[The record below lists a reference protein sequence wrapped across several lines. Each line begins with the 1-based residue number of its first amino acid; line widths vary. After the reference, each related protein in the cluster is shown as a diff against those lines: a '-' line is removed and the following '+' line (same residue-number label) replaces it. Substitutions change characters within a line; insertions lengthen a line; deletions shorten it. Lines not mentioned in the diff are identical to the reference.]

1 MLEAGVHRRLRGRI
15 LSERDQLTSQQAPS
29 PNRQNSTRAI
39 IAILIAIAALAFVFS
54 NVGPAT
60 LRFLFLQFT
69 MPAWGWFLA
78 VLLAGVVIGSLFP
91 WFRPKKK

>member
-1 MLEAGVHRRLRGRI
+1 M
-15 LSERDQLTSQQAPS
+15 SERDQLTSQKPTPQA
-29 PNRQNSTRAI
+29 RQNSTRAI
-39 IAILIAIAALAFVFS
+39 IAIVIAIAALAFVFS

>member
-1 MLEAGVHRRLRGRI
+1 MAESDTAAPTPSAKERSGNNGKAI
-15 LSERDQLTSQQAPS
+15 L
-29 PNRQNSTRAI
+29 AI
-39 IAILIAIAALAFVFS
+39 IIGVAALTFVFS

-78 VLLAGVVIGSLFP
+78 VLIAGVVIGSLFP
-91 WFRPKKK
+91 WFRPRKK

>member
-1 MLEAGVHRRLRGRI
+1 MTTTEPG
-15 LSERDQLTSQQAPS
+15 SPDAPS
-29 PNRQNSTRAI
+29 AARSGPSGKAI
-39 IAILIAIAALAFVFS
+39 IAILISIAALTFVFS
-54 NVGPAT
+54 NVAPAT

-91 WFRPKKK
+91 WFRPKSKK

>member
-1 MLEAGVHRRLRGRI
+1 MPDKETATTDKDARAANGKVILAII
-15 LSERDQLTSQQAPS
+15 LSV
-29 PNRQNSTRAI
+29 
-39 IAILIAIAALAFVFS
+39 AALTFVFS

-78 VLLAGVVIGSLFP
+78 VLIAGVVIGSLFP
-91 WFRPKKK
+91 WFRPRKK

>member
-1 MLEAGVHRRLRGRI
+1 MDSRASSPKGDD
-15 LSERDQLTSQQAPS
+15 SAATKATSGK
-29 PNRQNSTRAI
+29 
-39 IAILIAIAALAFVFS
+39 AIAAIVISIIALTFVFS

-78 VLLAGVVIGSLFP
+78 VLIAGVVIGSLFP
-91 WFRPKKK
+91 WFRPRKQ

>member
-1 MLEAGVHRRLRGRI
+1 MTNQQPPA
-15 LSERDQLTSQQAPS
+15 SDTSDNKRAVS
-29 PNRQNSTRAI
+29 NSKAI
-39 IAILIAIAALAFVFS
+39 IAIILGIAALSFVFS

-78 VLLAGVVIGSLFP
+78 ILITGVVIGSLFP
-91 WFRPKKK
+91 WFRPRKK

>member
-1 MLEAGVHRRLRGRI
+1 MTNQ
-15 LSERDQLTSQQAPS
+15 ERSGNAE
-29 PNRQNSTRAI
+29 STPAAVSGRAI
-39 IAILIAIAALAFVFS
+39 TAILVAVLALVFVFS

-78 VLLAGVVIGSLFP
+78 VLIAGVVIGSLFP
-91 WFRPKKK
+91 WFRPKKKQFMRRAE

>member
-1 MLEAGVHRRLRGRI
+1 MMTESDPGTPASNEKANAATNGK
-15 LSERDQLTSQQAPS
+15 
-29 PNRQNSTRAI
+29 AI
-39 IAILIAIAALAFVFS
+39 IAIVIAIAALTFVFS

-91 WFRPKKK
+91 WFRPRKK

>member
-1 MLEAGVHRRLRGRI
+1 MA
-15 LSERDQLTSQQAPS
+15 TQQRSDGADAS
-29 PNRQNSTRAI
+29 SASSVNGRAI
-39 IAILIAIAALAFVFS
+39 AAILISIAALMFVFS

-78 VLLAGVVIGSLFP
+78 VLIAGVVIGSLFP
-91 WFRPKKK
+91 WFRPRKK

>member
-1 MLEAGVHRRLRGRI
+1 MTNKDAAAQPASDDTAKGSNGRI
-15 LSERDQLTSQQAPS
+15 IV
-29 PNRQNSTRAI
+29 AI
-39 IAILIAIAALAFVFS
+39 ILAIVALAFVFS
-54 NVGPAT
+54 NVAPAT
-60 LRFLFLQFT
+60 LKFLFLQFT

>member
-1 MLEAGVHRRLRGRI
+1 M
-15 LSERDQLTSQQAPS
+15 SDQEPTGSKASAPS
-29 PNRQNSTRAI
+29 KSAPSGK
-39 IAILIAIAALAFVFS
+39 AILAILLSIAALTFVFS

-60 LRFLFLQFT
+60 LHFLFLQFT

-78 VLLAGVVIGSLFP
+78 VLIAGVVIGSLFP